1 MKYIKE
7 HWPVALYIIA
17 LVVSLIEWIINDT
30 SDSGVVFVLFV
41 MIIII
46 MLPLCAFILSIWYG
60 YRLRDKRKWLIP
72 LACVVPTIIMTI
84 VFGTYKFWENY
95 PGELLSI
102 VVALIGMLI
111 GSALWKTRK
120 VEE

>member
-72 LACVVPTIIMTI
+72 LACVVPPIII
-84 VFGTYKFWENY
+84 PAFKLVVLFGKQEKSKQANRIITE
-95 PGELLSI
+95 
-102 VVALIGMLI
+102 
-111 GSALWKTRK
+111 
-120 VEE
+120 